1 MRRWIT
7 QKAIEKATPYIK
19 KVVDYAVKK
28 TPKKFKVSKTIKSQP
43 PHTGT
48 LKKTRAVFDDLSE
61 AASKGRSLHGKEWT
75 TKTLMKGSK
84 IYDRYEKL
92 QKILDKRAKNVK
104 ETKTLL
110 KAAGATATA
119 GAGAAGVSLYNKKK
133 KKD

>member
-1 MRRWIT
+1 MGWSTI
-7 QKAIEKATPYIK
+7 P
-19 KVVDYAVKK
+19 KV
-28 TPKKFKVSKTIKSQP
+28 IKSIKP
-43 PHTGT
+43 AKNLKARRETFEEITGDVDKQYKKSG
-48 LKKTRAVFDDLSE
+48 LKITDKGKKIKRD
-61 AASKGRSLHGKEWT
+61 AAL
-75 TKTLMKGSK
+75 KGSK

>member
-1 MRRWIT
+1 MASKFFTYVIPKIAKNLTARRKTTDEMIT
-7 QKAIEKATPYIK
+7 AVNKQYKTKGVRPGQSGSKIK
-19 KVVDYAVKK
+19 KEAV
-28 TPKKFKVSKTIKSQP
+28 I
-43 PHTGT
+43 
-48 LKKTRAVFDDLSE
+48 
-61 AASKGRSLHGKEWT
+61 
-75 TKTLMKGSK
+75 KGSK
-84 IYDRYEKL
+84 IHGKYEKL